1 MCVAW
6 ACASVLASAVVRSV
20 PAGMPQLDQRQRR
33 WQGVVWP
40 SCSAKPKQRRNTM
53 KRKRRIRISALAIA
67 MAGVLAGSAL
77 ASSPQATLTI
87 RHQLR
92 GCHAWSFNGGA
103 YKASL
108 KIRLARGTALQ
119 VVDNDLMPHKLVQL
133 AGPKAN
139 LISPAMK
146 HMSAQAKL
154 IFAGKGTYKFKT
166 RA

>member
-1 MCVAW
+1 MAGRR
-6 ACASVLASAVVRSV
+6 LAFMLGEAE
-20 PAGMPQLDQRQRR
+20 
-33 WQGVVWP
+33 
-40 SCSAKPKQRRNTM
+40 AKEGQTM

-67 MAGVLAGSAL
+67 TAGVLAGSAL
-77 ASSPQATLTI
+77 ASSPPTLTI

-108 KIRLARGTALQ
+108 KIRLARGTALK

-133 AGPKAN
+133 AGPKAK

-146 HMSAQAKL
+146 HMSAQARV
-154 IFAGKGTYKFKT
+154 IFAKKGTYKFTTKPGEDYMKGIKT
-166 RA
+166 VGPDNVLRLIVTVS